1 MLRQQLLKMNG
12 APECARMLGAI
23 NACIENLQR
32 ETGNAAQ
39 LDDIAGAL
47 LMKLADA
54 LSALPGAGAQDGMAA
69 IVAAVAKDWRC
80 CLRSRLQRGR
90 APFSH
95 KSLSQAGTDAVQPCH
110 NRSAL

>member
-69 IVAAVAKDWRC
+69 IVAAGAKDLEMLLTVAAAAR
-80 CLRSRLQRGR
+80 
-90 APFSH
+90 
-95 KSLSQAGTDAVQPCH
+95 AGTFFAQEPIPGGH
-110 NRSAL
+110 

>member
-39 LDDIAGAL
+39 LDDIASAL
-47 LMKLADA
+47 LMKLADV
-54 LSALPGAGAQDGMAA
+54 LSALPGAGAQQDGMAA
-69 IVAAVAKDWRC
+69 TVAAVAKDLEMLLTVAAAAR
-80 CLRSRLQRGR
+80 
-90 APFSH
+90 
-95 KSLSQAGTDAVQPCH
+95 AGTFVAQENTH
-110 NRSAL
+110 SGH